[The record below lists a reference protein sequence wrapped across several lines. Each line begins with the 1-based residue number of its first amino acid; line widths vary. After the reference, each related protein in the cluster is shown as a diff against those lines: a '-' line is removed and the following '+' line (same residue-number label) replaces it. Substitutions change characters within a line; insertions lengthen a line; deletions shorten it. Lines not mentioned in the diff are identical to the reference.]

1 MFGLNQKIQ
10 NYYLKRAFNRNSQ
23 TLPYTSYFDF
33 WDNRPQW
40 LSLSTPTD
48 FEQAARFN
56 PIVKSAINLLAT
68 ASSNGKKVI
77 VDSRTDE
84 EISWQKRSEPV
95 QKLKNL
101 LIYRPNPLQ
110 SGKEFTF
117 QGIFYL
123 KTFGNRY
130 VYGLTPEGFQF
141 DLMNIEALY
150 NLPSQF
156 MQVRKTGKL
165 YNQTNISGII
175 SEYARTNVYP
185 PETYIPENIIHFNE
199 VNISS
204 DAATIMGISKLEVL
218 KYPITNTQKA
228 FESMNT
234 ILESRGAQGILSID
248 SKDGQGSIIP
258 LDPELKK
265 ETQDKFKN
273 DYGLLNGQNPFLL
286 SPVPLN
292 YIKTIMSSKELGIYE
307 EFSNNAIIIGN
318 EFGVPP
324 ELMKTYIQGATYE
337 NQIQSVRRL
346 YQDTVIPMVED
357 EDVYWNYR
365 LNLEKYGFRLKTKW
379 DHIPA
384 LSENVK
390 EVATAN
396 SLNVNSA
403 LKEYQENLITWNDY
417 LRKTNQEVLGNEGD
431 KYKYEREREIGSNQE
446 GQGVEQ
452 SQAAE

>member
-40 LSLSTPTD
+40 LSLSTPDD

-165 YNQTNISGII
+165 YNQTDISGII

-185 PETYIPENIIHFNE
+185 SETYSPENIIHFNE
-199 VNISS
+199 VNVSS

-218 KYPITNTQKA
+218 KYPITNTKKA

-234 ILESRGAQGILSID
+234 ILESRGAQGILSVD

-292 YIKTIMSSKELGIYE
+292 YIKTIMNSRELGIYE

-390 EVATAN
+390 EAATAN

-431 KYKYEREREIGSNQE
+431 RYKYERERDINEGGNNGNPPQE
-446 GQGVEQ
+446 N
-452 SQAAE
+452 